1 MTDLA
6 AGLTAAELERRL
18 RAVEPDALL
27 VPPRILRRVIK
38 KDRGL
43 PGPGLQV
50 PHRKSYVIGR
60 DALLG
65 IATAGELG
73 VPAGRELPP
82 TVLLFPRPDPGKLRR
97 LPPAATLLK
106 YWRLLFH
113 ARVHVAVAKPL
124 GDGPAA
130 DAAVRDRVRRLDPTA
145 FAEAREVL
153 RQENFLLPPRD
164 DRRAYEELAAVY
176 LELRCFAP
184 HRLTAYFPALAASG
198 AADRLLAEDV
208 DAAGLFA
215 ATRLEG
221 AADPAPATPAA
232 EEGEAR
238 TPDDAPPALATRPD
252 EAAFKRLT
260 AEAKW
265 AEARGNDVRAAV
277 LRVRAALR
285 AADGGEAR
293 AAAGA
298 SVGRLVDRL
307 QAALALP
314 SDEVPA
320 WREELTALLGRAAGP
335 WWPRERR
342 LLYDLQKVCIDQ
354 ERDLYDVDA
363 LGWALSLGRRPLKR
377 LLPHQRAVNQVRALR
392 AAAGRLAAARLPEAD
407 RRPLRGLLHGAVAR
421 CEERMRDRFR
431 PPLLAALD
439 GVGLRPRSY
448 AERLA
453 RDKLVEELLDRVVE
467 HGYLMMSDLRD
478 ALARNRLKLPDLAG
492 PGEFLLGDPLL
503 RADRRLDAA
512 LDGVYHRGEFYRRWL
527 QRFSSL
533 GFGTAVG
540 RFLTLYL
547 VLPFGGAFLA
557 LEGLQHVVEPIV
569 HLVESLESPPAVA
582 AAAVA
587 GCLGSPAAPAPLLA
601 AATYAANQP
610 APVELVHVWTLLPLG
625 LFLLLLFHVPAFR
638 RQVAGGLL
646 LLWRLVRGLLYDLPA
661 AFLRLPAVRAFF
673 GSRAYLLTYQYAL
686 KPLFWSALIGL
697 TVFLCGA
704 GEVASLA
711 AGGAAFVPV
720 SLLLHSRLGLRLEEA
735 CADAAARWWRLFRV
749 DVLPGLFRLVLDFFR
764 RRVEGVE
771 RLLYAVDEWLRFRGG
786 EGPAALAVKAVLG
799 PVWAGIAYVV
809 RFAFNLLIEPQA
821 NPIKH
826 FPVVTV
832 SHKLVLAFV
841 VPPLANLLSLTMEPA
856 LAATT
861 AFTIGAGIPGIFG
874 FLVWEFKENWRLYRA
889 NQPATL
895 RPEVVGSHGET
906 VGRLLRPGFHSGTL
920 PKLFARLRR
929 ARGSGGGKQRE
940 ALHHCRVAMRRFVE
954 RRLLAVLAGCKA
966 WEGAPPLQ
974 AGALLLGC
982 NRIRVELKRPG
993 SGARPVFLDLEEHA
1007 GRLAVSLEPAPVPP
1021 GEDGGPPNG
1030 WLDRLSAREA
1040 PALSDALA
1048 GFWKAAGADLVRE
1061 QVAALLPGGADFFF
1075 DDHRGLV
1082 VWTADGG
1089 EVFYDLAE
1097 SPRLPPH
1104 AAGGG
1109 PAAGARTLAAD
1120 RLFFGRV
1127 EVRWADWVEAWEHDQ
1142 AGKGHKPLLRG
1153 VRLLPSAHRGRPGRR
1168 R

>member
-65 IATAGELG
+65 IATAAELG
-73 VPAGRELPP
+73 VPAGRQLPP

-97 LPPAATLLK
+97 LPPASTLLK

-113 ARVHVAVAKPL
+113 ARVHVAVAKAL

-130 DAAVRDRVRRLDPTA
+130 DAAVRNRVRRLDPTA

-184 HRLTAYFPALAASG
+184 HRLAATFPALAASG

-238 TPDDAPPALATRPD
+238 TPHDAPPALATRPD
-252 EAAFKRLT
+252 EAAFARLLRQ
-260 AEAKW
+260 AGG

-277 LRVRAALR
+277 LQ
-285 AADGGEAR
+285 AR
-293 AAAGA
+293 AAAVAPPGRA
-298 SVGRLVDRL
+298 DDARAAAAAALGRLTDRL
-307 QAALALP
+307 QSALAFP
-314 SDEVPA
+314 AAEGDA
-320 WREELTALLGRAAGP
+320 WRKGLTALLGRAAGP
-335 WWPRERR
+335 RWPRERR
-342 LLYDLQKVCIDQ
+342 ILYDLQKVCIDQ

-363 LGWALSLGRRPLKR
+363 LGWALSLGRRPLRR
-377 LLPHQRAVNQVRALR
+377 LLPHRRAVNQVRALR
-392 AAAGRLAAARLPEAD
+392 AAAGRLAASRLPEAD
-407 RRPLRGLLHGAVAR
+407 RRPLRRLLHDAVAR
-421 CEERMRDRFR
+421 AEERMRDRFR
-431 PPLLAALD
+431 PPLLAAL
-439 GVGLRPRSY
+439 GGAGLPPRSY

-453 RDKLVEELLDRVVE
+453 RDKLVEELLDRVVA
-467 HGYLMMSDLRD
+467 HGFLTVGDLRD

-512 LDGVYHRGEFYRRWL
+512 LDGVYHRGEFYLRWL
-527 QRFSSL
+527 QRLSSL
-533 GFGTAVG
+533 AFGTPVG

-547 VLPFGGAFLA
+547 ILPFGGAFLV
-557 LEGLQHVVEPIV
+557 LEGLKHVVD
-569 HLVESLESPPAVA
+569 
-582 AAAVA
+582 
-587 GCLGSPAAPAPLLA
+587 LA
-601 AATYAANQP
+601 SGRRE
-610 APVELVHVWTLLPLG
+610 PVELVHPLEEVQHQLWTLLPLG
-625 LFLLLLFHVPAFR
+625 VPLGVLLLLLFHVPAFR
-638 RQVAGGLL
+638 RQVVEGLRL
-646 LLWRLVRGLLYDLPA
+646 PWRVVRGLCYDLPA

-673 GSRAYLLTYQYAL
+673 GSRVYQLTYQYAL
-686 KPLFWSALIGL
+686 KPLFWSALIGF
-697 TVFLCGA
+697 TAYLCGA
-704 GEVASLA
+704 DVLLSLA
-711 AGGAAFVPV
+711 AGGAGFVAA

-749 DVLPGLFRLVLDFFR
+749 DVLPGLFRLVLYFFQWL
-764 RRVEGVE
+764 VEGVE
-771 RLLYAVDEWLRFRGG
+771 RLLYAVDEALRFRGG
-786 EGPAALAVKAVLG
+786 DGPAALAVKAVVG
-799 PVWAGIAYVV
+799 PVWSAVAYVV
-809 RFAFNLLIEPQA
+809 RFAVNLLIEPQV

-856 LAATT
+856 LATTT

-889 NQPATL
+889 NQAATL
-895 RPEVVGSHGET
+895 RPEAVGSHGET
-906 VGRLLRPGFHSGTL
+906 APRLLRPGFHSGTL

-929 ARGSGGGKQRE
+929 AKGSGGKQVE
-940 ALHHCRVAMRRFVE
+940 ALHHAGLAVRRFVE
-954 RRLLAVLAGCKA
+954 RRLLAVLAGSKA

-1007 GRLAVSLEPAPVPP
+1007 GRLAVGLTPAPVRP
-1021 GEDGGPPNG
+1021 GEDGGPANG

-1048 GFWKAAGADLVRE
+1048 GFYKAAGADLVRE
-1061 QVAALLPGGADFFF
+1061 QVAALLPVGADFCF

-1082 VWTADGG
+1082 VRTADGG
-1089 EVFYDLAE
+1089 EAFYDLAE